1 MDSDNLV
8 AMLIAHLT
16 VPAFSLVANAGITHL
31 ENTQVQVDQ
40 HLSTINIFVCILS
53 YSCSQQQ

>member
-16 VPAFSLVANAGITHL
+16 VFSLVHVATAGNTHL
-31 ENTQVQVDQ
+31 EKAQVQVDQ
-40 HLSTINIFVCILS
+40 HLRIINIFVCVLS